1 MNPLKRNNVRQTGPA
16 GAPAIVFVHGFG
28 CDHNMWRFVAPEF
41 QRSHR
46 VVTVDH
52 VGHGGSPSRAYDPKR
67 YSTLE
72 GYADDLVDIGK
83 SLKLKGATL
92 VGHSVSATIAMLA
105 VLKARPGMFDKLV
118 MVAPSPRFIDDGDY
132 IGGFTRQD
140 IDDMLAGMDDY
151 PTWSEAMAPF
161 IMGNPDRPELT
172 EELATT
178 FCRTDVDIAREFASV
193 TFLSDHRAELA
204 RVEVPTLVIQ
214 ALHDPIAPVQVGQYV
229 HAAIPGSVLRMLD
242 AAGHC
247 PNLSA
252 PLDTTEAIADF
263 LGVPAFA

>member
-1 MNPLKRNNVRQTGPA
+1 VNPLKRNNVRQTGRPDGPA
-16 GAPAIVFVHGFG
+16 VVFAHGFG

-41 QRSHR
+41 EESHR
-46 VVTVDH
+46 VVVFDH
-52 VGHGGSPSRAYDPKR
+52 VGHGRSASRAYDRRK
-67 YSTLE
+67 YATLD
-72 GYADDLVDIGK
+72 GYAQDVVEIAD
-83 SLKLKGATL
+83 KLGLRGATL

-105 VLKARPGMFDKLV
+105 VLRARPGVFDRLV
-118 MVAPSPRFIDDGDY
+118 MVAPSPRFIDEGDY

-151 PTWSEAMAPF
+151 PSWSDAMAPF
-161 IMGNPDRPELT
+161 IMGNPERPELT
-172 EELATT
+172 EELATS
-178 FCRTDVDIAREFASV
+178 FCRTDEQIARDFARV
-193 TFLSDHRAELA
+193 TFLSDHRAELGQ
-204 RVEVPTLVIQ
+204 VTVPTLVIQ
-214 ALHDPIAPVQVGQYV
+214 ALHDPIAPVQVGEYV

-263 LGVPAFA
+263 LGVAAFR

>member
-1 MNPLKRNNVRQTGPA
+1 MNPLKRNNVRRTGRA
-16 GAPAIVFVHGFG
+16 GAPAIVFAHGFG

-41 QRSHR
+41 RDTHE
-46 VVTVDH
+46 VVLFDH
-52 VGHGGSPSRAYDPKR
+52 VGHGGSRSRAYDAKK
-67 YSTLE
+67 YSRLD
-72 GYADDLVDIGK
+72 GYAQDTVEIADELG
-83 SLKLKGATL
+83 LRGATL

-105 VLKARPGMFDKLV
+105 VLAARPGTFDRLV

-140 IDDMLAGMDDY
+140 IDDLLAGMSDY
-151 PTWSEAMAPF
+151 PSWSDAMAPF
-161 IMGNPDRPELT
+161 IMGNPDRPELA

-178 FCRTDVDIAREFASV
+178 FCRTDEAIARDFAAV
-193 TFLSDHRAELA
+193 TFLSDHRAELS
-204 RVEVPTLVIQ
+204 RVDVPTLVIQ
-214 ALHDPIAPVQVGQYV
+214 ALHDPIAPVQVGEYV

-252 PLDTTEAIADF
+252 PLDTAEAIADF

>member
-1 MNPLKRNNVRQTGPA
+1 MFA
-16 GAPAIVFVHGFG
+16 HGFG
-28 CDHNMWRFVAPEF
+28 CDHNMWRFVAPAFE
-41 QRSHR
+41 RTHG
-46 VVTVDH
+46 VVLFDH
-52 VGHGGSPSRAYDPKR
+52 VGHGGSLSRAYNRKK
-67 YSTLE
+67 YSRLD
-72 GYADDLVDIGK
+72 GYAQDIVEIVE
-83 SLKLKGATL
+83 SLGLRGATL

-105 VLKARPGMFDKLV
+105 VLRAKPGTFDKLV

-151 PTWSEAMAPF
+151 ASWSEAMAPF
-161 IMGNPDRPELT
+161 IMGNPHRPELT

-178 FCRTDVDIAREFASV
+178 FCRTDEDIAREFAAV

-204 RVEVPTLVIQ
+204 RVDVPTLVIQ
-214 ALHDPIAPVQVGQYV
+214 ALHDPIAPVQVGEYV
-229 HAAIPGSVLRMLD
+229 QAAIPGSVLRMLD

-252 PLDTTEAIADF
+252 PDDTIEAISDF
-263 LGVPAFA
+263 LGIKVFA